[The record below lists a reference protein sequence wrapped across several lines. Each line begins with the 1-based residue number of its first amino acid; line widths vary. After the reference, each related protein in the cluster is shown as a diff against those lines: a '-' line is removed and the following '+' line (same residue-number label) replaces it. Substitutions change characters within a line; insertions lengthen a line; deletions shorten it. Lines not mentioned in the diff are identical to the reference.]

1 MESQANSATIICW
14 SRGSFWFFLYKLK
27 METVHLIEGITL
39 LADWGYDANAILSY
53 AVSAGMG
60 SVIPPK
66 KNRKG

>member
-1 MESQANSATIICW
+1 M
-14 SRGSFWFFLYKLK
+14 
-27 METVHLIEGITL
+27 IEGITL